1 MYANVLNT
9 EDIASQSTYA
19 RNNGRVQL
27 LPGEN
32 GTPYHMF
39 SDAGRGITS
48 TVASDAFKNL
58 ELNATG
64 LLFMSP
70 KNAEALQDG
79 IRYQVYARTA
89 GKHVIG
95 RQSDVELATIMRSM
109 FLQHGRNTTMAD
121 GGYDIDEVRR
131 LNAFV
136 IEYCVDK
143 IIAEINIYVKYRDD
157 ISQLPLPMARGEYAS
172 NKGSRSLVQREF

>member
-1 MYANVLNT
+1 MYAELMNAQ
-9 EDIASQSTYA
+9 DAASQVTYA
-19 RNNGRVQL
+19 ANNGRVRL

-32 GTPYHMF
+32 GAAYHMF
-39 SDAGRGITS
+39 SDAGRGIAT
-48 TVASDAFKNL
+48 TVASDSFKNL

-70 KNAEALQDG
+70 QNAEALQEG
-79 IRYQVYARTA
+79 IRYQVYVRTA
-89 GKHVIG
+89 GKHTIG
-95 RQSDVELATIMRSM
+95 RQSDAELATIMRSM
-109 FLQHGRNTTMAD
+109 FLQHGRNTTRAD

-131 LNAFV
+131 LNSFV

-143 IIAEINIYVKYRDD
+143 IIAEVNIYVKYRDD
-157 ISQLPLPMARGEYAS
+157 ISRLPEPIPRGEYAS